1 MKPRTKLA
9 ETTTTDGGK
18 LTLYEHDGAFSIL
31 IDGLELMHSKATASE
46 ILLGER
52 GVARIQ
58 KGDAGRVLIGGLGL
72 GYTLAAVLEHTGK
85 KVRVD
90 VAELI
95 PEVIDWNHRFLQ
107 ELNGGLLGKER
118 VHIHEGDVTPLIKR
132 AAPETW
138 DVILLDIDNGPT
150 PMVAKHNAS
159 LYSARGIEAV
169 REALTRKGRAIFWSA
184 SSDKPFA
191 TRLRKAGFDV
201 QVIPAMVHDRAKKP
215 SYLLY
220 VADK

>member
-1 MKPRTKLA
+1 MKPRKRLA
-9 ETTTTDGGK
+9 EATTSDGCK

-46 ILLGER
+46 ALLGER

-58 KGDAGRVLIGGLGL
+58 KGDPGRVLIGGLGL
-72 GYTLAAVLEHTGK
+72 GYTLASVLEHTGK
-85 KVRVD
+85 QVQID

-95 PEVIDWNHRFLQ
+95 PDVIAWNHEHLQ
-107 ELNGGLLGKER
+107 CLNGGLLQKER
-118 VHIHEGDVTPLIKR
+118 VHIHKGDVTPMMKR
-132 AAPETW
+132 ADPGSW

-150 PMVAKHNAS
+150 AMVAKHNAS
-159 LYSARGIEAV
+159 LYSASGLEAV
-169 REALTRKGRAIFWSA
+169 HRALTPKGRAIFWSA

-191 TRLRKAGFDV
+191 VRLRKAGFEV
-201 QVIPAMVHDRAKKP
+201 QVVPAMVHEHARKM